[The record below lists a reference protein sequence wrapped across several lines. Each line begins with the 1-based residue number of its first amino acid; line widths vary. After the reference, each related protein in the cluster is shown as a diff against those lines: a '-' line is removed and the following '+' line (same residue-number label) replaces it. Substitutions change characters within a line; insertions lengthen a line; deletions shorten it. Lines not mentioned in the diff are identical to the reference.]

1 MTRRVNPHGEPMNI
15 PTILDTKHKLAKPV
29 QLWLV
34 RHGETEWSATGQHT
48 GRTDLPL
55 TLEGKLHARQIDGF
69 LNGRGFALVLTS
81 PLQRAR
87 ETCRLAGYGE
97 SSIIDANLREWD
109 YGEYEGRTTPEIQI
123 ERRGWSLWKDGVIG
137 GERIEQ
143 VAARAQRVIDR
154 AAASSGDA
162 LLFAHGHILRVLAA
176 CWLGLP
182 PEAGRLFA
190 LGTAS
195 VSVLGYERDT
205 RVITQWNGGAME
217 RSHSRSQIKMASA
230 ERSNQNATP
239 GSGSEQP
246 ALSSGNSA
254 GDLELSG
261 ADAG

>member
-1 MTRRVNPHGEPMNI
+1 MNS
-15 PTILDTKHKLAKPV
+15 PTILDNRDKLNKPV

-55 TLEGKLHARQIDGF
+55 TLEGKLHARQIAGF
-69 LNGRGFALVLTS
+69 LNGRSFALVLTS

-97 SSIIDANLREWD
+97 SAIIDANLREWD
-109 YGEYEGRTTPEIQI
+109 YGEYEGRTTPEIRI
-123 ERRGWSLWKDGVIG
+123 ERPGWSLWRDGVIG

-143 VAARAQRVIDR
+143 VAARAQKLIDR

-182 PEAGRLFA
+182 PDAGRFFA

-195 VSVLGYERDT
+195 VSILGYERDM
-205 RVITQWNGGAME
+205 RVITQWNAGAEE
-217 RSHSRSQIKMASA
+217 RAHSQIEIKVASA
-230 ERSNQNATP
+230 ERSNQYAA
-239 GSGSEQP
+239 SIIQSERP
-246 ALSSGNSA
+246 ALASGDSNGGSDHSEA
-254 GDLELSG
+254 GTGFRKLG
-261 ADAG
+261 F

>member
-1 MTRRVNPHGEPMNI
+1 MNS
-15 PTILDTKHKLAKPV
+15 PTILDTKHKVTKLV
-29 QLWLV
+29 HLWLV

-55 TLEGKLHARQIDGF
+55 TLEGKLHARQIGGF
-69 LNGRGFALVLTS
+69 LNGRGFDLVLTS
-81 PLQRAR
+81 PLQRAL

-97 SSIIDANLREWD
+97 SAIIDANLREWD

-123 ERRGWSLWKDGVIG
+123 ERPGWSLWSDGVIA

-143 VAARAQRVIDR
+143 VATRAQKVIDR

-182 PEAGRLFA
+182 PENGRLFA

-195 VSVLGYERDT
+195 VSVLGYERHT
-205 RVITQWNGGAME
+205 RVITQWNGEAKE
-217 RSHSRSQIKMASA
+217 QAHSRREVKMASA
-230 ERSNQNATP
+230 ERSNQNAAP
-239 GSGSEQP
+239 EGESEQP
-246 ALSSGNSA
+246 RLSSGNSA
-254 GDLELSG
+254 GGMELSG
-261 ADAG
+261 GGHWIG